1 MLKAKVAGRWLFI
14 DGILVAVFGLIHLGF
29 APTVYNDISSEF
41 GLDMSLALIYMFIVA
56 GLSLILAA
64 CIVIISARKFIERDR
79 LAGTMI
85 ITVGVYILVGG
96 LGAVMAMPR
105 NVFSYILLGLGVME
119 ILPAIFYWKPSW
131 QLKHEKLGDED
142 VSIPAN

>member
-1 MLKAKVAGRWLFI
+1 MLNAKVTGQWLFI
-14 DGILVAVFGLIHLGF
+14 DGILVAVLGLIHLGF
-29 APTVYNDISSEF
+29 APTVYSDIASEF
-41 GLDMSLALIYMFIVA
+41 ELGMSLALIYMFIVA
-56 GLSLILAA
+56 GLSLVLAGW
-64 CIVIISARKFIERDR
+64 IVLISARKFIKRDR

-85 ITVGVYILVGG
+85 VTVGVYILVGG

-131 QLKHEKLGDED
+131 QLHHEKLRDED
-142 VSIPAN
+142 ISIPAN